1 MKGVFIRNI
10 THEINTPL
18 NSIVGF
24 AELAAAPDTDDEE
37 RQSYIEII
45 RENSGYLQK
54 LVDDV
59 LYIAA
64 QGILSCRKNW
74 AWKQREKI

>member
-1 MKGVFIRNI
+1 MFCSVELSAVNRI
-10 THEINTPL
+10 TV
-18 NSIVGF
+18 VGF
-24 AELAAAPDTDDEE
+24 AELAAAPDADDEE

-59 LYIAA
+59 
-64 QGILSCRKNW
+64 S
-74 AWKQREKI
+74 

>member
-1 MKGVFIRNI
+1 MNRRLAHAKRAAEASSRMKGVFIRNI

-24 AELAAAPDTDDEE
+24 AELAAAPDADDEE

-45 RENSGYLQK
+45 RENSGYLQ
-54 LVDDV
+54 
-59 LYIAA
+59 
-64 QGILSCRKNW
+64 
-74 AWKQREKI
+74 